1 MKTLIFMLSL
11 AVLLTGFVTT
21 VIPDY
26 PEEVPKNQVL
36 SDDLPD
42 GHYLVMQI
50 EPAVQEFI
58 HLDEIQSLEYS
69 ERNFTWGLIEAY
81 LFDPPRLYCSVEGIN
96 KTKLLSPE
104 LAKTKK
110 DVSKNLGYVSLHYDP
125 GSSRVVD
132 K

>member
-50 EPAVQEFI
+50 EPEVQEFI
-58 HLDEIQSLEYS
+58 HLDEIQ
-69 ERNFTWGLIEAY
+69 
-81 LFDPPRLYCSVEGIN
+81 
-96 KTKLLSPE
+96 
-104 LAKTKK
+104 
-110 DVSKNLGYVSLHYDP
+110 
-125 GSSRVVD
+125 
-132 K
+132 